1 MELEIHRCPSGSG
14 GLIMAAIAH
23 VLTLARVAQLL
34 GEDEDLLHEIS
45 IKMEPEDGV
54 IGVHGVGDDYM
65 SGCETSLARATTLRA
80 GGNASE
86 SGGLKR
92 RLTSFGSATRRLRTT
107 SSGHRPLS
115 TRWRLR
121 L

>member
-1 MELEIHRCPSGSG
+1 MELEATGCPSGAG

-54 IGVHGVGDDYM
+54 IGVHGVGDDYTPAFTK
-65 SGCETSLARATTLRA
+65 SGIENLRYLIALHKADAQRASDGAAT
-80 GGNASE
+80 NPDP
-86 SGGLKR
+86 
-92 RLTSFGSATRRLRTT
+92 GS
-107 SSGHRPLS
+107 
-115 TRWRLR
+115 
-121 L
+121 